1 MQILG
6 GRGEIPRPP
15 MIKTAGLSSLDPAK
29 VEPERVSAA
38 FNSAIIGLEFLTN
51 GNEGCLQMQAM
62 EM

>member
-1 MQILG
+1 
-6 GRGEIPRPP
+6 